1 MMAQIYAIGGGK
13 GGSGKSFLAAN
24 FGVLF
29 AREGH
34 NTVLV
39 DLDLG
44 GSNLHS
50 LLGFRQVKK
59 GLNSY
64 LNRSVSDLSEA
75 AIPTGIPN
83 LHLISSQDCSL
94 EIGNLFYA
102 QKMKIINAIRKLPF
116 DKVFIDLGA
125 GSNYN
130 VLDFFLS
137 AHEGIFVFTPEP
149 TSLQNTVQFIKAVYL
164 RKVKQILKQYAFNKV
179 SKELAEESEVGLIR
193 SPLDVVDRVM
203 TKDQNRGK
211 LLEKELGKLVFKLV
225 LNQYRKHIDE
235 TLGCKIEKVCNRHF
249 YAGFQFVGNIAHD
262 ERVHNSVLAKTIFAN
277 KYPYTPTS
285 TDLKQAAEVM
295 LKKCG
300 NTSNNMGKYGE
311 V

>member
-1 MMAQIYAIGGGK
+1 MAQIYAIGGGK

-24 FGVLF
+24 FGALF
-29 AREGH
+29 ARQGH
-34 NTVLV
+34 NTVLI

-50 LLGFRQVKK
+50 LLGIRQVKK

-64 LNRSVSDLSEA
+64 LNRSVNDLSA
-75 AIPTGIPN
+75 SAIPTEIPN

-125 GSNYN
+125 GSTYN

-149 TSLQNTVQFIKAVYL
+149 TSIQNTVQFIKAVYL
-164 RKVKQILKQYAFNKV
+164 RKVKQILKQYAFQNV
-179 SKELAEESEVGLIR
+179 TKELAEESEAGLIR

-203 TKDQNRGK
+203 TKDQDRGK
-211 LLEKELGKLVFKLV
+211 LLEKALGKLVFKLV

-235 TLGCKIEKVCNRHF
+235 TLGSKIEKVCNRHF
-249 YAGFQFVGNIAHD
+249 YASFQFVGNITHD
-262 ERVHNSVLAKTIFAN
+262 ERVHNSVLAKSIFAN

-285 TDLKQAAEVM
+285 TDLKQASEVM
-295 LKKCG
+295 LKKG
-300 NTSNNMGKYGE
+300 EETINNMGKYGE

>member
-1 MMAQIYAIGGGK
+1 MAQIYAIGGGK

-24 FGVLF
+24 LGVLF
-29 AREGH
+29 ARQGH

-50 LLGFRQVKK
+50 LLGIRQVKK

-75 AIPTGIPN
+75 AIPTEIPN

-94 EIGNLFYA
+94 EIGNLFYS
-102 QKMKIINAIRKLPF
+102 QKVKIVNAIRRLPF
-116 DKVFIDLGA
+116 EKVFIDLGA
-125 GSNYN
+125 GSTYS

-149 TSLQNTVQFIKAVYL
+149 ISIQNTVRFIKAIYL
-164 RKVKQILKQYAFNKV
+164 RKLKQILKQYDFSNV
-179 SKELAEESEVGLIR
+179 TKELTEESEAGLIR

-203 TKDQNRGK
+203 TKDRDRGK
-211 LLEKELGKLVFKLV
+211 LLEKELGRLAFKLV

-235 TLGCKIEKVCNRHF
+235 NLGNKIEKVCNRHF
-249 YAGFQFVGNIAHD
+249 YANFQFVGNIAHD
-262 ERVHNSVLAKTIFAN
+262 ERVYNSVLAKTIFVN
-277 KYPYTPTS
+277 KYPYTSTS
-285 TDLKQAAEVM
+285 TDLKQAVDRM
-295 LKKCG
+295 LKKDG
-300 NTSNNMGKYGE
+300 KTSNKRGRYGE

>member
-1 MMAQIYAIGGGK
+1 MAQIYAIGGGK

-44 GSNLHS
+44 GSNLDS

-149 TSLQNTVQFIKAVYL
+149 TSLQNTVRFIKAVYL

-179 SKELAEESEVGLIR
+179 SKELAEESEAGLIR

-203 TKDQNRGK
+203 TKDQDRGK

-249 YAGFQFVGNIAHD
+249 YAGFQFVGNITHD

-277 KYPYTPTS
+277 KYPYTSTS
-285 TDLKQAAEVM
+285 TDLKQAAEMM
-295 LKKCG
+295 LKKGG